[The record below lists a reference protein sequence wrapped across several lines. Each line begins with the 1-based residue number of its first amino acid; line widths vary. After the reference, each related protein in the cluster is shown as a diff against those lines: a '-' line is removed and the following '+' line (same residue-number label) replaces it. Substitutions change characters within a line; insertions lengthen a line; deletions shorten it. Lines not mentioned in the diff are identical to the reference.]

1 MRDELGEM
9 FEIYF
14 PGVEDPNYPFSATDL
29 SDIPTEYAY
38 AEHTFRFMRAQL
50 VETLAEMGVE
60 LPKEDA
66 EYPKFELFGF
76 KELRVN
82 VTHKSGPNEN
92 ETMFIAEITAAEKY
106 KPDQVLYITNMRGED
121 FDTYLTNTQSF
132 YDAVFHDP
140 SIIAGRTIMEKN
152 MSLSDA
158 EKSGYRD
165 IYRKLHEAIEAYAGD
180 GEYIWHVGDEDVIG
194 LSDIL

>member
-1 MRDELGEM
+1 
-9 FEIYF
+9 
-14 PGVEDPNYPFSATDL
+14 
-29 SDIPTEYAY
+29 
-38 AEHTFRFMRAQL
+38 
-50 VETLAEMGVE
+50 
-60 LPKEDA
+60 
-66 EYPKFELFGF
+66 
-76 KELRVN
+76 
-82 VTHKSGPNEN
+82 
-92 ETMFIAEITAAEKY
+92 
-106 KPDQVLYITNMRGED
+106 MRGED

-165 IYRKLHEAIEAYAGD
+165 IYRKLHDAIEAYSGD